1 MSTIKVNA
9 IKHIG
14 GATDAINIASDSDVG
29 IGTNAPTDKL
39 HIHKSSATGPFV
51 YITNTSTGVS
61 ASDGIQIG
69 YDGNNNTVFKNNEPS
84 DIIFST
90 GGTERCRINHSE
102 GSFVVAR
109 ENSSLEGGHITLNRS
124 SDNTAYWHLDSY
136 GSSNTPDFRIHA
148 AGTSHLSINSS
159 GQWVDA
165 PTGTIINT
173 AYSRYDPNTDSY
185 TVVAAQTKARS
196 AMYIDYTPLR
206 SDSKLLI
213 SSRCH
218 IRISGSEGCTFG
230 VDVSTNSGGAWSTLT
245 GMVNRNGRDF
255 FYKGETLNHHY
266 TGQCDFYIDSGN
278 TNSRRYSPWAQG
290 WGNGGNWEL
299 SYGHGEHSITI
310 FEIAV

>member
-9 IKHIG
+9 IKHISG
-14 GATDAINIASDSDVG
+14 STDAINIASGSDVG
-29 IGTNAPTDKL
+29 IGTDAPVERL
-39 HIHKSSATGPFV
+39 HVHKQSATGPFI

-69 YDGNNNTVFKNNEPS
+69 YDGYNSTVFKNNEPT

-90 GGTERCRINHSE
+90 NGTERCRIDHS
-102 GSFVVAR
+102 GTFNISR
-109 ENSSLEGGHITLNRS
+109 ENSSNEGGHIILNRA
-124 SDNTAYWHLDSY
+124 SDNTAKWNLDVF
-136 GSSNTPDFRIHA
+136 GSGDNPNFRIHEG
-148 AGTSHLSINSS
+148 GTSHFAINTS

-173 AYSRYDPNTDSY
+173 AYSRYDPNSDTYASI
-185 TVVAAQTKARS
+185 AAQTKARS

-218 IRISGSEGCTFG
+218 IRVSGSEGCTFG
-230 VDVSTNSGGAWSTLT
+230 VDVSTNSGSSWSALD

-266 TGQCDFYIDSGN
+266 TGNCVFYIDSGN
-278 TNSRRYSPWAQG
+278 TNSRRYSPWGQG
-290 WGNGGNWEL
+290 WGNGGIWEL